1 MVPADDQPTPPR
13 YVLDAG
19 HSKKSDQ
26 ERARQ
31 RAHEPAHERVDH
43 RPTSPLSTR
52 LTMRSTTSSA
62 VSLSVSITNA
72 SGAGRKGAT
81 ARSVSRRSRRVPP
94 RRITAGSTPPPRP
107 PHLTS

>member
-62 VSLSVSITNA
+62 VSLSVSITDA
-72 SGAGRKGAT
+72 PGAGRKGAT
-81 ARSVSRRSRRVPP
+81 ARSVSRRSRVSTS
-94 RRITAGSTPPPRP
+94 RRITAGTHPPPP
-107 PHLTS
+107 TPNFPS